1 MNGCGAAKRII
12 TSCLRYDFVVDWQT
26 YVKNLSQKG
35 PRPFEAA
42 AAAPPAQ
49 GGSPPVDLPPPEAAG
64 RVFYHAGELV
74 QDSARWLSSEEEWRF
89 NGKDR
94 NQPVPTQ
101 QERALLLSRL
111 LDPYVNEQEAM
122 TLLMC
127 QRARLREAVNQGHLQ
142 MFRNLEGRRYFRFSQ
157 VLALAEKWQKRT
169 GL

>member
-1 MNGCGAAKRII
+1 M
-12 TSCLRYDFVVDWQT
+12 DWQT

-42 AAAPPAQ
+42 APPAPD
-49 GGSPPVDLPPPEAAG
+49 SPPVDLPPPQAAG

-74 QDSARWLSSEEEWRF
+74 QDTARWLSSEEEWRF

-94 NQPVPTQ
+94 NQPMPTA
-101 QERALLLSRL
+101 QERAELLSRL
-111 LDPYVNEQEAM
+111 LDPYVNEQEAS

-127 QRARLREAVNQGHLQ
+127 QRARLREAVNQGLLQ
-142 MFRNLEGRRYFRFSQ
+142 MYRNLEGKRYFRFSQ